1 METSGWSFRLTGAAR
16 LSCFAA
22 VFDTGRCVDNWRL
35 SVKVGDLVQE
45 RSRIVRERAPW
56 TGIVIA
62 DYYGNAGRLGLAS
75 REVQVH
81 FLTHNV
87 SRWMLADQLEVVS
100 ESR

>member
-1 METSGWSFRLTGAAR
+1 
-16 LSCFAA
+16 
-22 VFDTGRCVDNWRL
+22 
-35 SVKVGDLVQE
+35 VKVGDLVQE

-62 DYYGNAGRLGLAS
+62 DYYGNAVRLGLAS
-75 REVQVH
+75 REVQIH

>member
-1 METSGWSFRLTGAAR
+1 M
-16 LSCFAA
+16 
-22 VFDTGRCVDNWRL
+22 
-35 SVKVGDLVQE
+35 KVGDLVQE

-62 DYYGNAGRLGLAS
+62 DYYGNSARLDAAHR